1 MASYQFVLYAEGA
14 ANPANLVL
22 EEGAQRLDDA
32 QIHFLRQTAHIV
44 VGLDLAGG
52 AVDSGGLYDIRVYGS
67 LGEPA
72 RVFYATGISVESLD
86 EEAAYDLALLLRV
99 ADAGEG
105 GKELR

>member
-1 MASYQFVLYAEGA
+1 MTAYQFVFYAEGA
-14 ANPANLVL
+14 ANPAHFVL

-32 QIHFLRQTAHIV
+32 QVHLLRQTAHVV

-52 AVDSGGLYDIRVYGS
+52 AVDSGGLYHVRVYGA